1 MLLFPFC
8 YSKGGSCRTRVTKF
22 LAREFKTLSEAEE
35 ALQIDYVRSS
45 VAFEERSIFEERARS
60 TPKKTVLVDDACLS
74 PIFSCSPSKGAE
86 QSVGDVVRQF
96 LMYFK
101 SSMSSRLRTQ
111 LLQHIFKLSVLQ
123 EHGIDFFKFI
133 NSDFL
138 NVSLGAMKTL
148 FTEKKHNLIY
158 DLSRC
163 FNGLTTRMPLDR
175 MPFGLIDYNIRFF
188 ASNKTQKLGMEDHY
202 SSWLQT
208 MFSQFGHKW
217 LCLHRGPAWQY
228 DEDPMPVQSV
238 QNTLDH
244 SSAADN
250 EEIDIIQSALQ
261 QSSLSLDLEE
271 SSVSLE
277 LSSTMSGCSGTS
289 VQYSNPQNS
298 SSAEIE
304 EDQCLSPLVEE
315 NVIPSPEPSDGVQ
328 VAHLPHLWTH
338 ASSIER
344 QEVELGLLSPQ
355 EMERLHS
362 IRPTGVNNANRN
374 PWMFDPLKVCYKSL
388 ISVYV
393 SG

>member
-1 MLLFPFC
+1 
-8 YSKGGSCRTRVTKF
+8 
-22 LAREFKTLSEAEE
+22 
-35 ALQIDYVRSS
+35 
-45 VAFEERSIFEERARS
+45 
-60 TPKKTVLVDDACLS
+60 
-74 PIFSCSPSKGAE
+74 
-86 QSVGDVVRQF
+86 
-96 LMYFK
+96 
-101 SSMSSRLRTQ
+101 
-111 LLQHIFKLSVLQ
+111 
-123 EHGIDFFKFI
+123 
-133 NSDFL
+133 
-138 NVSLGAMKTL
+138 
-148 FTEKKHNLIY
+148 
-158 DLSRC
+158 
-163 FNGLTTRMPLDR
+163 MPLDR

-188 ASNKTQKLGMEDHY
+188 ASNKTQKLGMKDHY

-289 VQYSNPQNS
+289 VQYSNQQNS

-338 ASSIER
+338 ASNNER

>member
-1 MLLFPFC
+1 
-8 YSKGGSCRTRVTKF
+8 
-22 LAREFKTLSEAEE
+22 
-35 ALQIDYVRSS
+35 
-45 VAFEERSIFEERARS
+45 
-60 TPKKTVLVDDACLS
+60 
-74 PIFSCSPSKGAE
+74 
-86 QSVGDVVRQF
+86 
-96 LMYFK
+96 
-101 SSMSSRLRTQ
+101 
-111 LLQHIFKLSVLQ
+111 
-123 EHGIDFFKFI
+123 
-133 NSDFL
+133 
-138 NVSLGAMKTL
+138 
-148 FTEKKHNLIY
+148 
-158 DLSRC
+158 
-163 FNGLTTRMPLDR
+163 MPLDR

-188 ASNKTQKLGMEDHY
+188 ASNKTQKLGMKDHY

-289 VQYSNPQNS
+289 VQYSNQQNS

-315 NVIPSPEPSDGVQ
+315 NVIPSPEPSDSVQ

-338 ASSIER
+338 ASNNER

>member
-1 MLLFPFC
+1 
-8 YSKGGSCRTRVTKF
+8 
-22 LAREFKTLSEAEE
+22 
-35 ALQIDYVRSS
+35 
-45 VAFEERSIFEERARS
+45 
-60 TPKKTVLVDDACLS
+60 
-74 PIFSCSPSKGAE
+74 
-86 QSVGDVVRQF
+86 
-96 LMYFK
+96 
-101 SSMSSRLRTQ
+101 
-111 LLQHIFKLSVLQ
+111 
-123 EHGIDFFKFI
+123 
-133 NSDFL
+133 
-138 NVSLGAMKTL
+138 
-148 FTEKKHNLIY
+148 
-158 DLSRC
+158 
-163 FNGLTTRMPLDR
+163 MPLDR

-202 SSWLQT
+202 SSRLQT

-289 VQYSNPQNS
+289 VQHSNQQNS

-338 ASSIER
+338 ASNIER

>member
-1 MLLFPFC
+1 
-8 YSKGGSCRTRVTKF
+8 
-22 LAREFKTLSEAEE
+22 
-35 ALQIDYVRSS
+35 
-45 VAFEERSIFEERARS
+45 
-60 TPKKTVLVDDACLS
+60 
-74 PIFSCSPSKGAE
+74 
-86 QSVGDVVRQF
+86 
-96 LMYFK
+96 
-101 SSMSSRLRTQ
+101 
-111 LLQHIFKLSVLQ
+111 
-123 EHGIDFFKFI
+123 
-133 NSDFL
+133 
-138 NVSLGAMKTL
+138 
-148 FTEKKHNLIY
+148 
-158 DLSRC
+158 
-163 FNGLTTRMPLDR
+163 MPLDR

-188 ASNKTQKLGMEDHY
+188 ASNKTQKLGMKDHY

-208 MFSQFGHKW
+208 MFSQFDHKW

-228 DEDPMPVQSV
+228 DDPMPVQSV

-289 VQYSNPQNS
+289 VQYSNQQNS

-338 ASSIER
+338 ASNIER
-344 QEVELGLLSPQ
+344 QEVALGLLSPQ

>member
-1 MLLFPFC
+1 
-8 YSKGGSCRTRVTKF
+8 
-22 LAREFKTLSEAEE
+22 
-35 ALQIDYVRSS
+35 
-45 VAFEERSIFEERARS
+45 
-60 TPKKTVLVDDACLS
+60 
-74 PIFSCSPSKGAE
+74 
-86 QSVGDVVRQF
+86 
-96 LMYFK
+96 
-101 SSMSSRLRTQ
+101 
-111 LLQHIFKLSVLQ
+111 
-123 EHGIDFFKFI
+123 
-133 NSDFL
+133 
-138 NVSLGAMKTL
+138 
-148 FTEKKHNLIY
+148 
-158 DLSRC
+158 
-163 FNGLTTRMPLDR
+163 
-175 MPFGLIDYNIRFF
+175 
-188 ASNKTQKLGMEDHY
+188 
-202 SSWLQT
+202 
-208 MFSQFGHKW
+208 
-217 LCLHRGPAWQY
+217 
-228 DEDPMPVQSV
+228 MPVQSV

-289 VQYSNPQNS
+289 VQYSNQQNS

-338 ASSIER
+338 ASNIER
-344 QEVELGLLSPQ
+344 QEVALGLLSPQ

>member
-1 MLLFPFC
+1 
-8 YSKGGSCRTRVTKF
+8 
-22 LAREFKTLSEAEE
+22 
-35 ALQIDYVRSS
+35 
-45 VAFEERSIFEERARS
+45 
-60 TPKKTVLVDDACLS
+60 
-74 PIFSCSPSKGAE
+74 
-86 QSVGDVVRQF
+86 
-96 LMYFK
+96 
-101 SSMSSRLRTQ
+101 
-111 LLQHIFKLSVLQ
+111 
-123 EHGIDFFKFI
+123 
-133 NSDFL
+133 
-138 NVSLGAMKTL
+138 
-148 FTEKKHNLIY
+148 
-158 DLSRC
+158 
-163 FNGLTTRMPLDR
+163 MPLDR

-188 ASNKTQKLGMEDHY
+188 ASTKTQKLGMEDHY
-202 SSWLQT
+202 SSWLQI

-289 VQYSNPQNS
+289 VQYSNQQNS
-298 SSAEIE
+298 SSVEIE
-304 EDQCLSPLVEE
+304 ADQCLSPLVEE
-315 NVIPSPEPSDGVQ
+315 NVISSPEPSDGVQ

-338 ASSIER
+338 ASNIER

>member
-1 MLLFPFC
+1 
-8 YSKGGSCRTRVTKF
+8 
-22 LAREFKTLSEAEE
+22 
-35 ALQIDYVRSS
+35 
-45 VAFEERSIFEERARS
+45 
-60 TPKKTVLVDDACLS
+60 
-74 PIFSCSPSKGAE
+74 
-86 QSVGDVVRQF
+86 
-96 LMYFK
+96 
-101 SSMSSRLRTQ
+101 
-111 LLQHIFKLSVLQ
+111 
-123 EHGIDFFKFI
+123 
-133 NSDFL
+133 
-138 NVSLGAMKTL
+138 
-148 FTEKKHNLIY
+148 
-158 DLSRC
+158 
-163 FNGLTTRMPLDR
+163 MPLDR

-188 ASNKTQKLGMEDHY
+188 ASTKTQKLGMEDHY
-202 SSWLQT
+202 SSWLQI

-228 DEDPMPVQSV
+228 DKDPMPVQSV

-289 VQYSNPQNS
+289 VQYSNQQNS

-338 ASSIER
+338 ASNIER
-344 QEVELGLLSPQ
+344 QEVALGLLSPQ

-362 IRPTGVNNANRN
+362 IRSTGVNNANRN

>member
-1 MLLFPFC
+1 
-8 YSKGGSCRTRVTKF
+8 
-22 LAREFKTLSEAEE
+22 
-35 ALQIDYVRSS
+35 
-45 VAFEERSIFEERARS
+45 
-60 TPKKTVLVDDACLS
+60 
-74 PIFSCSPSKGAE
+74 
-86 QSVGDVVRQF
+86 
-96 LMYFK
+96 
-101 SSMSSRLRTQ
+101 
-111 LLQHIFKLSVLQ
+111 
-123 EHGIDFFKFI
+123 
-133 NSDFL
+133 
-138 NVSLGAMKTL
+138 
-148 FTEKKHNLIY
+148 
-158 DLSRC
+158 
-163 FNGLTTRMPLDR
+163 MPLDR

-188 ASNKTQKLGMEDHY
+188 ASNKTQKLGMKDHY

-289 VQYSNPQNS
+289 VQYSNQQNS

-338 ASSIER
+338 ASNIER
-344 QEVELGLLSPQ
+344 QEVALGLLSPQ